1 MSPTVR
7 LKSFFAQ
14 TFCLLL
20 IPVFPLFAQE
30 FQLESDQPIEFD
42 EANKKMI
49 ATGEASLT
57 YGDLILRANRIEY
70 DQESGL
76 ADAIG
81 NIRISQEGY
90 RFLAE
95 RLKVNIQTQEVEA
108 FDVRFGSPPIYAE
121 ASTATGSN
129 TRIELHDAKV
139 YYREPDQFTPTMSID
154 KFVVEDGEIVDSE
167 KVLFE
172 VLGLP
177 IWYLPSLKIPT
188 DVEPFRVRA
197 KLGTRGNL
205 GVFAQT
211 QILFPLNETWFAG
224 GNLDVY
230 TDRGI
235 LIGPAFRYLSE
246 TEDSSA
252 DFFTSTGWIHD
263 SGDRGVDIFGESVPK
278 DRYFVE
284 GFLQNTWGGKH
295 QFNGVYH
302 IYSDPE
308 IQRDLHFDDFNHNQ
322 QPDNFLEYQY
332 QEQDWS
338 LSAFVR
344 ADLNDFFS
352 SDYFPFVDQT
362 STRAFVFE
370 EKLPEVRFDL
380 HPQHLGGGFYHEFSA
395 SAAQNGHSFYLT
407 DDHEQE
413 TFTSLDGFYRIQNT
427 SRFGEG
433 GSLNFFAGVR
443 AIELNDVPTAVVSAG
458 EGGTFRIPY
467 PQYHPG
473 MYASLPMTLVDVENN
488 DFSQV
493 IGDFGFNLEGEFFR
507 TWDTQN
513 STWKIDGL
521 KHVVKPYV
529 QVRHNPTNEDNGP
542 GSGSDHL
549 YVLDTNLPNWDL
561 ATRRDAVFAQD
572 QTLARIGI
580 KNELYTKQKDYGSR
594 QLLSWNL
601 AGDYFFDGPFEDNLS
616 FLYSDISANPAHWL
630 QVGMFQR
637 FSLEHFKLWE
647 WNSRIRITDADIWY
661 VEYRN
666 SLAKLNQG
674 FGYLGSA
681 VFPKSG
687 DLFPLLDVDQH
698 SLEIGARINNNFRG
712 RVILRYDVVLRE
724 FTEQH
729 YSLFQKFGRSVELE
743 YRLTLRESA
752 RREDDWAFRIG
763 MELVSF

>member
-1 MSPTVR
+1 MR
-7 LKSFFAQ
+7 LKSFFALNC
-14 TFCLLL
+14 CLLL
-20 IPVFPLFAQE
+20 IPVFSLFAQE

-70 DQESGL
+70 DQESGV

-81 NIRISQEGY
+81 NIRISQKGY
-90 RFLAE
+90 RFLAD
-95 RLKVNIQTQEVEA
+95 RLKIGIQTQEVEA

-121 ASTATGSN
+121 AATATGSN

-139 YYREPDQFTPTMSID
+139 YYREPDKFTPTMSID

-172 VLGLP
+172 VLGFP
-177 IWYLPSLKIPT
+177 VWYLPSLKIPT

-224 GNLDVY
+224 GNLDIY
-230 TDRGI
+230 TDRGL
-235 LIGPAFRYLSE
+235 LIGPAFRYMNE
-246 TEDSSA
+246 TEDSSS
-252 DFFTSTGWIHD
+252 DFFISTGWIHD

-278 DRYFVE
+278 DRYYFE
-284 GFLQNTWGGKH
+284 GFLNNTWGDKNH
-295 QFNGVYH
+295 LHGVYH

-308 IQRDLHFDDFNHNQ
+308 IQRDLHFDDFYDNQ

-338 LSAFVR
+338 FSAFVR
-344 ADLNDFFS
+344 ADLNHFFS
-352 SDYFPFVDQT
+352 SDFLPFVNET
-362 STRAFVFE
+362 SSQAFVFQ

-407 DDHEQE
+407 NDREQE

-443 AIELNDVPTAVVSAG
+443 ALEMRDVPTAVITGWERSTFRLPYPAYSPMFPFAG
-458 EGGTFRIPY
+458 EAMGLRDIEY
-467 PQYHPG
+467 
-473 MYASLPMTLVDVENN
+473 E
-488 DFSQV
+488 DFSQL
-493 IGDFGFNLEGEFFR
+493 IGDIGFNLEGEFFR

-513 STWKIDGL
+513 NTWKIDGL

-529 QVRHNPTNEDNGP
+529 QVRHNSVDEDNGP
-542 GSGSDHL
+542 GSGSNLL
-549 YVLDTNLPNWDL
+549 YVKDTNLPNWDL
-561 ATRRDAVFAQD
+561 ATRRDALFAQD

-580 KNELYTKQKDYGSR
+580 KNEVYTKRKDYGSH
-594 QLLSWNL
+594 QLFSWNL
-601 AGDYFFDGPFEDNLS
+601 AGDYFFEGPFEDDVS
-616 FLYSDISANPAHWL
+616 FVYSEVSANPAPWL
-630 QVGMFQR
+630 QIGMFQR
-637 FSLEHFKLWE
+637 FSTEHLKLWE

-666 SLAKLNQG
+666 SLAKLDQG

-687 DLFPLLDVDQH
+687 APFPFLDVDQH
-698 SLEIGARINNNFRG
+698 SLEVGARINNNFRT
-712 RVILRYDVVLRE
+712 RLIFRYDVVLRK

-743 YRLTLRESA
+743 YRLTLRENA
-752 RREDDWAFRIG
+752 IREDDWAFRIG
-763 MELVSF
+763 LELVSF